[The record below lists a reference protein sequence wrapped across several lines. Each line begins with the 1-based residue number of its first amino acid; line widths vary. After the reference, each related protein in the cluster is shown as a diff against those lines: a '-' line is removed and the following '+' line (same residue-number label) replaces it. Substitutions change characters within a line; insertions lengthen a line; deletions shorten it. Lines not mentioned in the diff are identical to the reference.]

1 MFGLESLGRLKC
13 RATGLGASLSSFS
26 NEQVGVLGIGH
37 PVIQLI

>member
-1 MFGLESLGRLKC
+1 
-13 RATGLGASLSSFS
+13 LGASLSSFS